1 MTSGSSLTPL
11 RSTVWQPSGIPA
23 SASMP
28 SARTAAGDAAPD
40 PKHLEVRNRAQ
51 APADLIDP
59 AVREEQGIA
68 ARHDDVADLVVL
80 LEIAKRRFEVR
91 QRDLLG
97 VADLAPARTEAAV
110 GRADRRHQEQRPVRV
125 AVRDVRDGRV

>member
-1 MTSGSSLTPL
+1 AEHAERPDGGRGQLVGMVEMGVDVEWMVLLEDSTKLGCHPL
-11 RSTVWQPSGIPA
+11 WQV
-23 SASMP
+23 
-28 SARTAAGDAAPD
+28 AGGAAPD

-51 APADLIDP
+51 ARADLIDP

-68 ARHDDVADLVVL
+68 ARQDDVADLVVL

-110 GRADRRHQEQRPVRV
+110 GRAD
-125 AVRDVRDGRV
+125 